1 MKRPSKEV
9 ELSLLDYIYI
19 IYNIEYLRVLNI
31 YFTSQSYQIICE
43 QYNFISSF
51 IMNFNNFLLKLL
63 SYSQV
68 PTSIEPQGKSNKKR
82 KEQTPFLQKKRI
94 KRKKLILKNTKC
106 PHKSAKHY
114 AKNMCSTCYHSKGRI
129 KRAWKCPHTDSYHY
143 ALGLCRMCYQEN
155 YSKHKKSED
164 DSI

>member
-9 ELSLLDYIYI
+9 ELSLLDYIHI
-19 IYNIEYLRVLNI
+19 IYSIEYLRVINI
-31 YFTSQSYQIICE
+31 YFTFQSYRTICE
-43 QYNFISSF
+43 QYNYISSF
-51 IMNFNNFLLKLL
+51 IMNINNFLLKLL
-63 SYSQV
+63 SRSHV
-68 PTSIEPQGKSNKKR
+68 PSSFEPQDNININDN
-82 KEQTPFLQKKRI
+82 EQTTFLQKKRI

-129 KRAWKCPHTDSYHY
+129 KRAWKCPHIDSYHY

-155 YSKHKKSED
+155 YSKTKKSED
-164 DSI
+164 NSM